1 MKSKQGKGCAYCNCQ
16 KPLTDDD
23 FNGMRV
29 DYVEGRPVIHG
40 YVREKKF
47 EALNHVICNLTE
59 IQIKFLKTTRCQLWE
74 RLYPISGSVT
84 KCTERDFIW
93 WMWQ

>member
-1 MKSKQGKGCAYCNCQ
+1 MLHENSGTGRDKNNVSGRSYQQNGTKKKNNAKKS
-16 KPLTDDD
+16 
-23 FNGMRV
+23 MVVR
-29 DYVEGRPVIHG
+29 
-40 YVREKKF
+40 REKDSW
-47 EALNHVICNLTE
+47 
-59 IQIKFLKTTRCQLWE
+59 QIKFLKTTRCQLWE

>member
-1 MKSKQGKGCAYCNCQ
+1 MQRKGCAYCNCQ

-29 DYVEGRPVIHG
+29 DYVEGRPVICG

-47 EALNHVICNLTE
+47 ELLNNVICNLTKVQMKFLATEMTAE
-59 IQIKFLKTTRCQLWE
+59 IQYCPMCGRKLGE
-74 RLYPISGSVT
+74 
-84 KCTERDFIW
+84 
-93 WMWQ
+93 

>member
-59 IQIKFLKTTRCQLWE
+59 IQIKFLKTIRYQW
-74 RLYPISGSVT
+74 
-84 KCTERDFIW
+84 
-93 WMWQ
+93 

>member
-59 IQIKFLKTTRCQLWE
+59 IQIKFLKTEMTAEIQYCPMCGRKLCE
-74 RLYPISGSVT
+74 IT
-84 KCTERDFIW
+84 
-93 WMWQ
+93 WMN